1 MRVAIHVGRE
11 VGGGQVQLNAMS
23 LSYTTLLSL
32 VPLLAVTFSV
42 LKAFGSNDAI
52 EPFLQSVL
60 APLGSSAG
68 PLVEQIMSF
77 VSRIKVGVLGAV
89 GIGLLFYTV
98 ISLMQKIEHVL
109 NTTWQVH
116 QLRNLSARFSSYLSV
131 LLVGPVLVL
140 AATGLTATLLATPVI
155 RTLSEIS
162 PFGSLIAGLTWL
174 GPALMWVAAFTFLYG
189 FVPNTRVR
197 FSSAL
202 VGGVVAA
209 ILWNL
214 TGLIFGSLIAGST
227 NYTAIYSAF
236 ASLVLFMVWLQIAWM
251 IVLFGAT
258 VSYAWQNWTR
268 LRPGG
273 GQRRDTPSRQLLAAI
288 EAVGYITDRFTQAAP
303 PPNSDAIKQHL
314 ADSADIDYDQTDL
327 ALQLLQRQQLIR
339 ATDEDQPGWLPGLPP
354 EQITLQRLTE
364 AVYGPLPASLHGQCH
379 TTRDWL
385 QTERHYRRHELDRI
399 HLSGA
404 DEQAPNQEEAGPP
417 ASQ

>member
-1 MRVAIHVGRE
+1 VGIHVGRE
-11 VGGGQVQLNAMS
+11 IAGGQVQLNAMS

-42 LKAFGSNDAI
+42 LKAFGSDGAI
-52 EPFLQSVL
+52 EPFLNSVL

-77 VSRIKVGVLGAV
+77 VTRIKVGVLGAV

-98 ISLMQKIEHVL
+98 ISLMQKIEHVF

-140 AATGLTATLLATPVI
+140 TATGLTATLLATPLAQ
-155 RTLSEIS
+155 TLEDIS

-174 GPALMWVAAFTFLYG
+174 GPALMWIAAFTFLYG
-189 FVPNTRVR
+189 FVPNTRVT
-197 FSSAL
+197 FSAAL

-209 ILWNL
+209 VLWNL

-236 ASLVLFMVWLQIAWM
+236 ASLILFMVWLQIAWM

-258 VSYAWQNWTR
+258 VSYAWQNWNR

-273 GQRRDTPSRQLLAAI
+273 SQHRNTPTWQLLAAI
-288 EAVGYITDRFTQAAP
+288 ESMAYITDRFARETP
-303 PPNSDAIKQHL
+303 PPDSDAVKQHL

-327 ALQLLQRQQLIR
+327 ALQLLQQHQLIR
-339 ATDEDQPGWLPGLPP
+339 ATDDNQPGWLPALPP
-354 EQITLQRLTE
+354 EQVTLQRVTE
-364 AVYGPLPASLHGQCH
+364 AVYGKLPVPHEGQSR
-379 TTRDWL
+379 TALDWL
-385 QTERHYRRHELDRI
+385 GTEKRYRRVELGRVHLAGTDRD
-399 HLSGA
+399 SV
-404 DEQAPNQEEAGPP
+404 EENQAK
-417 ASQ
+417 SSSSR